1 MNNKIK
7 ENLINCSYLFIFLS
21 FSFSFPQINL
31 KLHLILESKGKKIK
45 KNGFFF
51 SHLDTSEKMIRKTLL
66 NKDINDFSS
75 HFHFFMKKKL
85 C

>member
-1 MNNKIK
+1 M
-7 ENLINCSYLFIFLS
+7 
-21 FSFSFPQINL
+21 
-31 KLHLILESKGKKIK
+31 ILESKGKKIK